1 MTTVLY
7 CIARTTTPVV
17 IGHRWTRR
25 RCRRLSSLP
34 AAIAVDEVVADW
46 AGREDGDR
54 RASSSY
60 FHSTR
65 LYVLQFVVNKPSDH
79 DYSRPSLTTL
89 ALTVSLRFFRMASS
103 VCNQC
108 QLNTPRSDA
117 RLSQRG

>member
-17 IGHRWTRR
+17 IGHRWTCR

-34 AAIAVDEVVADW
+34 AIAVDGVVADW

-65 LYVLQFVVNKPSDH
+65 LYVLQLVNKPGDR
-79 DYSRPSLTTL
+79 DYSRPSPTTL
-89 ALTVSLRFFRMASS
+89 ALTVSLRFFRMQSMS
-103 VCNQC
+103 VKH
-108 QLNTPRSDA
+108 T
-117 RLSQRG
+117 